1 MATTTTEQIMRE
13 APFLEDYRRKLLESA
28 YQLTKPPV
36 TLPGQQVA
44 PFSADQLASLGLGR
58 QGIGA
63 FAPYL
68 TGARDELGAAGAVTA
83 GQLPGIAQ
91 AMGTLGAAPGI
102 AAGAMAPG
110 TAAGIEPYMDPYS
123 DLVTQKALEQM
134 QRQAQ
139 MQQNQLAA
147 SAVGQGAFGGG
158 RYGVAEAELGRGLQD
173 VMSQRIA
180 EDRARN
186 FGMARQAFEGQQQR
200 QLGVGQ
206 LLGQL
211 GVQQAGAAGAYG
223 TAGGQLAGLAG
234 QRAGLGQLA
243 QGLGQADVQ
252 MLSQMGGLQQQQAQR
267 GLDIAQ
273 QNQLQQ
279 LYEPY
284 QRTGFFG
291 DILRGT
297 PSVQQTLAT
306 QTAPSPSFLSQ
317 ALGAGITAA
326 GIFGPGG
333 GGPMGLGGGYLF
345 GNPWGAGLAQAG
357 LGN

>member
-1 MATTTTEQIMRE
+1 MATTTTEQVMRE

-28 YQLTKPPV
+28 YQLTKPAV
-36 TLPGQQVA
+36 TLPGQQLA

-58 QGIGA
+58 KGIGA
-63 FAPYL
+63 FQPYL
-68 TGARDELGAAGAVTA
+68 TGATQDLGTAQAVTA

-102 AAGAMAPG
+102 AAGALTPG

-123 DLVTQKALEQM
+123 DLVTQEALKSM
-134 QRQAQ
+134 QRQGE
-139 MQQNQLAA
+139 MQRNQLAA

-180 EDRARN
+180 EDKARN
-186 FGMARQAFEGQQQR
+186 FALARQAFEGDQQR
-200 QLGVGQ
+200 KLGVGQ

-211 GVQQAGAAGAYG
+211 GVQQAGTAGAYG

-243 QGLGQADVQ
+243 QGLGQGDVQ
-252 MLSQMGGLQQQQAQR
+252 MLSQLGGLQQQQAQR
-267 GLDIAQ
+267 YLDLSQ

-284 QRTGFFG
+284 QRAGFLG

-297 PSVQQTLAT
+297 PSVQSTIQT

-345 GNPWGAGLAQAG
+345 QNPMAGMGIAQKG
-357 LGN
+357 LI